1 MVSSSPFAQLL
12 FMRHGTIKSNIVST
26 PKPTMIY
33 CIMICCIIS
42 SKNPLCHRFQRVP
55 PSKMP
60 FSRNCCVSIVGVKLY
75 HFDDHHLSASGTD
88 CAAIIFDTVH
98 CALYTVCNDCALCT
112 VQPSSLTPNKSLG
125 KALPLHQ
132 TLPNIAKHIKWSNLH
147 LFKCSKQIY
156 ACPKGSNVLNLKFK
170 CKC

>member
-26 PKPTMIY
+26 PKPT
-33 CIMICCIIS
+33 MICCIIS

-112 VQPSSLTPNKSLG
+112 VQPSSLTPNKSPG
-125 KALPLHQ
+125 KALSIRLCQ
-132 TLPNIAKHIKWSNLH
+132 TLQNISSGQTFI
-147 LFKCSKQIY
+147 C
-156 ACPKGSNVLNLKFK
+156 SNVQNKYTPVQK
-170 CKC
+170 VQMYSI